1 MPMNIAIVGAAISG
15 LVTAYILSRDHDV
28 TVFEKEK
35 KAGGHAQTTLVDDGG
50 RVLPIDTGFIVFN
63 TLNYPMLNR
72 LFETLGV
79 RTHNS
84 NMSFSV
90 RCDKDDF
97 EYNGSSLNKIFSQR
111 RNLFHPEMWKMLK
124 DILQFNRHAKQS
136 LDRSVADT
144 VTVDDFLA
152 SRGYSEAFAER
163 YLLPLGASIWS
174 SDCASFRKFPIRF
187 VIEFLNNHSLLQL
200 SGRPQWKT
208 VTGSSKQY
216 VEKLEHYL
224 KGKLRHN
231 ANVQYVDRKQDRV
244 EVYWNDNRVA
254 TFDEVIMATHA
265 DTSIGTVANPDK
277 EELDILNKFPYQSN
291 QACLHTDTRVLPSN
305 RRAWG
310 SWNYLVR
317 ENSERAVCVTYN
329 MNLLQGFDSPTTY
342 CVSLNQGDLI
352 RESQII
358 KHMQYQHPMFYPG
371 RDEAQKKHSLLIR
384 RRGISYCGS
393 YWGSGFHE
401 DGIRSALNVCDAFGM
416 EATF

>member
-1 MPMNIAIVGAAISG
+1 M
-15 LVTAYILSRDHDV
+15 
-28 TVFEKEK
+28 
-35 KAGGHAQTTLVDDGG
+35 
-50 RVLPIDTGFIVFN
+50 
-63 TLNYPMLNR
+63 
-72 LFETLGV
+72 
-79 RTHNS
+79 
-84 NMSFSV
+84 
-90 RCDKDDF
+90 
-97 EYNGSSLNKIFSQR
+97 
-111 RNLFHPEMWKMLK
+111 
-124 DILQFNRHAKQS
+124 
-136 LDRSVADT
+136 
-144 VTVDDFLA
+144 
-152 SRGYSEAFAER
+152 
-163 YLLPLGASIWS
+163 
-174 SDCASFRKFPIRF
+174 
-187 VIEFLNNHSLLQL
+187 
-200 SGRPQWKT
+200 
-208 VTGSSKQY
+208 TGSSKQY

-329 MNLLQGFDSPTTY
+329 MNLLQGFDSPKTY